1 MSSSLEETTILIL
14 VCVMFLCLFL
24 KLSYI
29 GMHGQQYTVLF
40 CMILLWLKRY
50 TKHILHLVFPLDII
64 WRFNHPKHEFSWIH
78 FNLHIQFRCVTAA
91 YLPRMVDGHLVVCSF
106 SLLRAITIPLCSL
119 RRCLHTGRVCFQ
131 IDRCCQVVLQS
142 SCPNFQ
148 ASGVIFFL

>member
-24 KLSYI
+24 KSSYI

-40 CMILLWLKRY
+40 CMILLWFKWY
-50 TKHILHLVFPLDII
+50 TKHILHLGFPLNII
-64 WRFNHPKHEFSWIH
+64 WRFNHLKHEFSWIH

-91 YLPRMVDGHLVVCSF
+91 YLPGMVDGHLVVCSF
-106 SLLRAITIPLCSL
+106 SLLRAIPLCSP
-119 RRCLHTGRVCFQ
+119 RWCLLTGHVCFQ
-131 IDRCCQVVLQS
+131 IDRCSQVVLQS